1 MRDDVVDVGGD
12 EGIGPKEVAE
22 DGVPVSELGKK
33 KVRLLWYVWFRMH
46 HFLNIF
52 VTQIFVCRSKLNA
65 VQFRVTEGGKSS
77 TGWRDEE
84 RAEVADRER

>member
-33 KVRLLWYVWFRMH
+33 IRQRRPSSEQCCKCRRTITKALESF
-46 HFLNIF
+46 IF
-52 VTQIFVCRSKLNA
+52 FA
-65 VQFRVTEGGKSS
+65 VGTV
-77 TGWRDEE
+77 
-84 RAEVADRER
+84 